1 MTEKKKHFK
10 PLKWEDGE
18 DSAFARVKIP
28 FKLDYHIASMGYFRG
43 TTEPVEKYILYTE
56 TDIDLAYI
64 PASYRGHGIP
74 TIPEAKKFA
83 EQHYQGVMQKLDKA
97 IEKLRLRR

>member
-10 PLKWEDGE
+10 PLKWEDYE
-18 DSAFARVKIP
+18 DDSAMATAKLPFQLNYVIFRYENDPNQNKVYSRTEVDFVYIP
-28 FKLDYHIASMGYFRG
+28 FFAKGNTF
-43 TTEPVEKYILYTE
+43 
-56 TDIDLAYI
+56 
-64 PASYRGHGIP
+64 P

-97 IEKLRLRR
+97 IEKLKLKNK

>member
-10 PLKWEDGE
+10 PLKWENFEYG
-18 DSAFARVKIP
+18 AFARVKMP
-28 FKLDYHIASMGYFRG
+28 FQLDYHIASIGYTIG
-43 TTEPVEKYILYTE
+43 STEPAKKYKVYTE
-56 TDIDLAYI
+56 TDIDKAYI
-64 PASYRGHGIP
+64 PDFQGVVFPSP
-74 TIPEAKKFA
+74 EEAKKFA